1 MKEPIIAVERASE
14 ATIEFL
20 IKVGI
25 LFVDEDGIH
34 VTER

>member
-1 MKEPIIAVERASE
+1 MKEPIVSIERASE

-25 LFVDEDGIH
+25 LFVDENGIH

>member
-25 LFVDEDGIH
+25 LFVDENGIH
-34 VTER
+34 VADK